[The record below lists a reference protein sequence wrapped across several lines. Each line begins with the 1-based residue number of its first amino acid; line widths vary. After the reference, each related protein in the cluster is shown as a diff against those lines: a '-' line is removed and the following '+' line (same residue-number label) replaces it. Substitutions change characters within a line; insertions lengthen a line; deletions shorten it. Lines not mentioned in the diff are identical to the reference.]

1 MEGQMKQVIKQHY
14 EAGDDRRR
22 QIASAARKLIAE
34 KGFEGLR
41 TREIADAVGINVAT
55 MHYHVPNK
63 EALIVL
69 IAESLGEELEADRA
83 AMRRD
88 GPPLELFEAELENY
102 GQRLQKRPETMKV
115 FSELMQRAGRDET
128 IRRIMTPFAD
138 QWHNRFTE
146 IFEQG
151 IKTGDFRPGLN
162 PVAAASITMGA
173 AIHHRHKLK
182 QEFAALKSEL
192 VNAFRKH

>member
-1 MEGQMKQVIKQHY
+1 MKQAIKQHY

-88 GPPLELFEAELENY
+88 GPPLELFEAPLVDPLEHVL
-102 GQRLQKRPETMKV
+102 GQRVLHLDEGA
-115 FSELMQRAGRDET
+115 LGDRD
-128 IRRIMTPFAD
+128 
-138 QWHNRFTE
+138 
-146 IFEQG
+146 
-151 IKTGDFRPGLN
+151 
-162 PVAAASITMGA
+162 AASTCATAESNSRSASSKGVDVSPA
-173 AIHHRHKLK
+173 
-182 QEFAALKSEL
+182 ST
-192 VNAFRKH
+192 